1 MIDIHSHILPG
12 MDDGSGSIEESV
24 ALLQQLT
31 QQGVQLVAATPHFY
45 ASQES
50 PTQFLKRR
58 QKAAKQLRRAWPKQP
73 PIIALGAEVRYFDGM
88 SYTEELD
95 LLKLEQTNVL
105 LLEMPFTTWSGRM
118 VAEVLE
124 IQSRRNTKV
133 LLAHIE
139 RYLSMQKPDVWKKLL
154 AEGVL
159 MQCNAEFFLD
169 WRTKRKALRM
179 LKEGKIH
186 FIGSDC
192 HNLTVRPPKIG
203 AAMAVIDQ
211 ALGPVGRQILTQKAA
226 KQLIET
232 EAH

>member
-1 MIDIHSHILPG
+1 
-12 MDDGSGSIEESV
+12 
-24 ALLQQLT
+24 
-31 QQGVQLVAATPHFY
+31 
-45 ASQES
+45 
-50 PTQFLKRR
+50 
-58 QKAAKQLRRAWPKQP
+58 
-73 PIIALGAEVRYFDGM
+73 
-88 SYTEELD
+88 
-95 LLKLEQTNVL
+95 
-105 LLEMPFTTWSGRM
+105 MPFTTWSGRM

-139 RYLSMQKPDVWKKLL
+139 RYLSMQKPDVWQKLL
-154 AEGVL
+154 AEGVK

-192 HNLTVRPPKIG
+192 HNLTSRPPKIG
-203 AAMAVIDQ
+203 DAMAVIDQ